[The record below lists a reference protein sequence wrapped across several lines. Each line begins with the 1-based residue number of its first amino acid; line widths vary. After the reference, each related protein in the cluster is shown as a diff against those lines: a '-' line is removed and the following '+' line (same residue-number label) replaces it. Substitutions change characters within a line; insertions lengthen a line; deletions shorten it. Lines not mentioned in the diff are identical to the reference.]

1 MIYLDYNFSNDWCDS
16 KSTFFNIDI
25 RYYIDDEEE
34 FYTIGNM
41 KCVLINSYQAR
52 CDIFNLIDRLDEL
65 DDASVEF
72 GYFLKELLNGS
83 LEETCENI
91 KSRAESSKIVWI
103 SDIEIEKEYRGNGIG
118 TKVMREFV
126 KHCNNVFEAE
136 IIFLNPV
143 PLNYDG
149 DFDWVYKKLVNFYS
163 KLGFEKVDAEFGIR
177 RLPLYYL

>member
-1 MIYLDYNFSNDWCDS
+1 
-16 KSTFFNIDI
+16 
-25 RYYIDDEEE
+25 
-34 FYTIGNM
+34 M

-149 DFDWVYKKLVNFYS
+149 DFDSVYKKLVNFYS